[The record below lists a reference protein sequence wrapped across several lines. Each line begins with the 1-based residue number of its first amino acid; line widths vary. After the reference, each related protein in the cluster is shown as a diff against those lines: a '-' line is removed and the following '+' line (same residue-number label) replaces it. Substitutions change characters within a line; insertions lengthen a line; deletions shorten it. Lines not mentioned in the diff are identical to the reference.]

1 MINFSW
7 HTFETLN
14 TAQLYDILS
23 LRQNVFIIEQRCF
36 YQDVDYKDQQALHLL
51 GTKDN
56 RLISYLRFLPKGTAY
71 SNEASFGRLITHS
84 NHQKAGLGRS
94 MMTKLLDYFDSNYPK
109 DTMLINAQCYL
120 QSFYEKFGFRTIG
133 DVYDDAGVMHIDMRR
148 SIK

>member
-7 HTFETLN
+7 HTFEALN

-56 RLISYLRFLPKGTAY
+56 RLISYLRFFPLKVIY
-71 SNEASFGRLITHS
+71 SGSFVRISRTNLICIFAKITNYS
-84 NHQKAGLGRS
+84 RNLIS
-94 MMTKLLDYFDSNYPK
+94 SSDS
-109 DTMLINAQCYL
+109 
-120 QSFYEKFGFRTIG
+120 
-133 DVYDDAGVMHIDMRR
+133 
-148 SIK
+148 SIFM

>member
-14 TAQLYDILS
+14 TAQLYEILS

-56 RLISYLRFLPKGTAY
+56 RLISYLRFFPKGTAY

-84 NHQKAGLGRS
+84 SHQKAGLGRS
-94 MMTKLLDYFDSNYPK
+94 MMTKLLDYFDSNYPN

-120 QSFYEKFGFRTIG
+120 QSFYEKFGFQTIG
-133 DVYDDAGVMHIDMRR
+133 DVYDDAGVM
-148 SIK
+148 